1 MSLHKGLSRLRF
13 FLGKKIIL
21 DLNSNHRGKIIK
33 RVADK
38 LYYADRQII
47 RDIVRRIN
55 YYCSLEDSFLFEG
68 DSIALESERRSVS
81 RTQMID
87 YQCVRRFFDP
97 ALQDKLVTGDNV
109 KNPRFPAFCKSR
121 PLRSPNQNAV
131 LLKLNEFRHYYWR
144 KDPVAFRKKKA
155 SAVWRGACYQPARKL
170 FIEAVRGRSAIDA
183 ADVRGEVKRPPSGG
197 VFLSVRDQM
206 KYRYIISLEGNDVAT
221 NLKWIMRSNSVCMM
235 PKPRYETWFMEGL
248 LVPFQHYIEIKDDF
262 SDIEEMIE
270 YYEMHPKEARE
281 IVDEANR
288 YSERF
293 YRHDFELVI
302 QVLVMLRYFV
312 LSGQVTAERGIDPE
326 VREALQALP
335 VALRQIVG
343 LT

>member
-1 MSLHKGLSRLRF
+1 MSLHKRFSKLRF
-13 FLGKKIIL
+13 LIRKKFVL
-21 DLNSNHRGKIIK
+21 DLNSKGHGKIIK

-38 LYYADRQII
+38 LHYADSQIVQ
-47 RDIVRRIN
+47 DIDRRIN

-68 DSIALESERRSVS
+68 NPTALESERLGVS

-97 ALQDKLVTGDNV
+97 ALEDKLVTGDNV
-109 KNPRFPAFCKSR
+109 KNPLVPAFCKSR
-121 PLRSPNQNAV
+121 PLRSPNRNAV

-144 KDPVAFRKKKA
+144 KDPVAFREKKA
-155 SAVWRGACYQPARKL
+155 SAVWRGACYQPIRKL
-170 FIEAVRGRSAIDA
+170 FIEAARGRSAIDA
-183 ADVRGEVKRPPSGG
+183 VDVRGKEKRSPSGG
-197 VFLSVRDQM
+197 VFLSIRDQM
-206 KYRYIISLEGNDVAT
+206 EYRYIISLEGNDVAT

-281 IVDEANR
+281 IVDEASR
-288 YSERF
+288 YTERF
-293 YRHDFELVI
+293 YRNDLELVI

-326 VREALQALP
+326 VRKALQALP
-335 VALRQIVG
+335 VALRQTVG
-343 LT
+343 LK